1 MSSFAGIRKIF
12 FMRGGII
19 RFFHARRGGAA
30 RCFFAQSKL
39 DLFISFALSENLFV
53 MSKKYRVGILGAT
66 GTVGQRFVQLLE
78 NHPQFEI
85 TALAASDRSAGKP
98 YSEAC
103 AWKLAGA
110 MPDYV
115 KDIAVEPIAPPLDC
129 DLVFSSLPSN
139 VARETEEAFARAG
152 FPVIS
157 NSSSYRMDEDVPLLI
172 PEINQEHLGLIEI
185 QRRKRGFDKGFI
197 ITNPNCAIMSF
208 APPLA
213 ALDKN
218 FGVEAVFVTT
228 MQAISGAGYPGVS
241 SFDIIDNVMPYIA
254 GEEPKVETEAQKILG
269 RFNGES
275 VEKAD
280 FTVSAQ
286 CFRVNV
292 LDGHTASVR
301 VKLKR
306 TATLEDVTDA
316 IKNFPSLNLH
326 SSPEKFMSVCDEPA
340 RPQPRLD
347 RDNGNGMTI
356 TVGRLFPDNI
366 FDYRFVGLSHN
377 TVRGAA
383 GSAILNAELLVD
395 RKML

>member
-1 MSSFAGIRKIF
+1 MSR
-12 FMRGGII
+12 
-19 RFFHARRGGAA
+19 
-30 RCFFAQSKL
+30 
-39 DLFISFALSENLFV
+39 
-53 MSKKYRVGILGAT
+53 KYRVGILGAT

-78 NHPQFEI
+78 NHPQLEI

-98 YSEAC
+98 FAEAC

-110 MPDYV
+110 MPEYV
-115 KDIAVEPIAPPLDC
+115 KEITVEPIAPPLDC
-129 DLVFSSLPSN
+129 DFVFSSLPSN

-157 NSSSYRMDEDVPLLI
+157 NSSAYRMDEDVPLLI
-172 PEINQEHLGLIEI
+172 PEINFEHLGLIEI
-185 QRRKRGFDKGFI
+185 QKRRRSFDKGFI

-213 ALDKN
+213 ALDRR
-218 FGVEAVFVTT
+218 FGVESVFVTT
-228 MQAISGAGYPGVS
+228 LQAISGAGYPGVS

-269 RFNGES
+269 KFNGET

-292 LDGHTASVR
+292 IDGHTASVR
-301 VKLKR
+301 VKLKQ
-306 TATLEDVTDA
+306 TSTLEAVMDA
-316 IKNFPSLNLH
+316 MRNFPSLKLH
-326 SSPEKFMSVCDEPA
+326 SSPEKFIDICDEPS

-347 RDNGNGMTI
+347 RDNGKGMTI

-366 FDYRFVGLSHN
+366 YDYRFVGLSHN

-383 GSAILNAELLVD
+383 GAAILNAELLID
-395 RKML
+395 RKLL